1 MGDYTRRTDRYVE
14 TIEEFLSFR
23 PAYPL
28 SASVPAVPEIETLTV
43 VLSKGSVHAP
53 GAYAL
58 PCDIICDQ
66 DTAVTLRD
74 GTILYADVYRPDTR
88 EPVPVVLV
96 YTPYCK
102 RGGWWNEHFNATRF
116 GVPPSDLS
124 GLQAFESPDPGYWCN
139 HGYAVAVVDAAGTSH
154 SGGDEV
160 FMGTAS
166 GRNVYDTIEWLAGQQ
181 WCSGKVGMAGNSQLA
196 MIQWT
201 AAALQPPHLAAI
213 APWEGLTDPY
223 REVTL
228 RGGVPDTKFHE
239 KDIATFIYGEHR
251 TEDVPFMGH
260 RAQLM
265 CSYWAD
271 KRPALDR
278 ITVPAYVVASW
289 TSPLHCHGTLQ
300 GFREISSSAKWL
312 RVHNDQE
319 WLDLADP
326 ANVEDLRK
334 FFDRFLKGVTNG
346 WESTPRVRLSVLD
359 PGGTDVVA
367 RPEADWPLPRQT
379 WRTLFLDAA
388 TGSLRDAAPGKE
400 AVAEYAG
407 DRLESSVKFHLVAG
421 EDVEI
426 TGHLNLHL
434 WVEAPDARDMDLF
447 AALYKESADGKRLH
461 HITLRA
467 PQARAFVQSLEH
479 NGQLP
484 ATLSY
489 TGPVGRLRVSHRR
502 LDPERSTAA
511 EPFLAHESE
520 ELLTPEERVQ
530 VQLSLWPTAMVVH
543 AGERLVVEIAGHPV
557 GPLANEAHTLPG
569 GDLHIATR
577 NHGRHRIHTGGKY
590 GSHLILPV
598 VP

>member
-1 MGDYTRRTDRYVE
+1 MNEYTRRAEKYVE
-14 TIEEFLSFR
+14 ALGEFVPVR

-28 SASVPAVPEIETLTV
+28 SASVPAVPPVDTRTV
-43 VLSKGSVHAP
+43 MLKKGSVHAP
-53 GAYAL
+53 GAYEL
-58 PCDIICDQ
+58 PRDIVFDQ
-66 DTAVTLRD
+66 DVAVTLRD
-74 GTILYADVYRPDTR
+74 GTILYADVYRPDTK
-88 EPVPVVLV
+88 ETVPLVLV

-124 GLQAFESPDPGYWCN
+124 GLQAFEAPDPGYWCN
-139 HGYAVAVVDAAGTSH
+139 RGYAVAVVDAAGTSH

-166 GRNVYDTIEWLAGQQ
+166 GRNVYDAIEWLARQD

-196 MIQWT
+196 MIQWA

-213 APWEGLTDPY
+213 APWEGLTDVY
-223 REVTL
+223 REVSV
-228 RGGVPDTKFHE
+228 RGGIPDTKFHE
-239 KDIATFIYGEHR
+239 KDIATFIYGEGR
-251 TEDVPFMGH
+251 VEDVPFMAHGS
-260 RAQLM
+260 QLM
-265 CSYWAD
+265 CGYWAD

-278 ITVPAYVVASW
+278 IQVPAYVVASW
-289 TSPLHCHGTLQ
+289 TSPLHCRGTLQ
-300 GFREISSSAKWL
+300 GFREISSADKWL

-334 FFDRFLKGVTNG
+334 FFDRYLKGIDNG

-379 WRTLFLDAA
+379 WRTLFLDGA
-388 TGSLRDAAPGKE
+388 TGSLGDAVPGNE
-400 AVAEYAG
+400 AMAEYAG
-407 DRLESSVKFHLVAG
+407 DSLESSVKFHLVA
-421 EDVEI
+421 DKDFEI

-434 WVEAPDARDMDLF
+434 WVEATDAADMDLF
-447 AALYKESADGKRLH
+447 AALYKESPDGRRLH

-467 PQARAFVQSLEH
+467 PQARAFVQSLEN

-489 TGPVGRLRVSHRR
+489 TGPVGRLRVSHRS
-502 LDPERSTAA
+502 LDPERSTAS
-511 EPFLAHESE
+511 EPVLAHTSE
-520 ELLTPEERVQ
+520 ELLTPGQRVP
-530 VQLSLWPTAMVVH
+530 VELSLWPISMLVH

-569 GDLHIATR
+569 GDLQLPTR
-577 NHGRHRIHTGGKY
+577 NRGRHRIHTGGKY
-590 GSHLILPV
+590 DSHVMLPV